1 MPSKKIHKILV
12 ANRGEIAVRII
23 STLKKL
29 GISSVAIYAAD
40 DIESMHCR
48 IASEARSLG
57 GGSLKDTYLNIQKII
72 DVALDAGVDA
82 IHPGYGFLSEDAEFA
97 DACRANNLI
106 FIGPDAESMRL
117 MGDKIRARQF
127 AIENDIPVVW
137 GLVGSVEEI
146 EAQAAALPYPV
157 LIKASAGGG
166 GKGMHIVE
174 NASQLRLSLEQ
185 ASREAERYFG
195 NGQVFIEQYIRNP
208 RHIEVQILADHHG
221 NVIHLY
227 ERECSVQRRY
237 QKIIEESPSPSLS
250 EERRQAICQT
260 AVEICKKMNY
270 NNAGTVEFIVDENQ
284 NFYFLEM
291 NTRIQVEHPVT
302 EQRTGIDIVEE
313 QIRIARGKVMGY
325 TQDSIVANGHAI
337 ECRIYAE
344 DPENN
349 FMPSPAQL
357 TLYHEPKMRGLR
369 IDSSIDGPTVISDSY
384 DPMISKLI
392 CHGKTRESAIEITR
406 NALKEYIV
414 QTHKTNI
421 PYLQSVIDN
430 EDFINNKI
438 DTSYCAKHHKE
449 LIDSMHAMR
458 DEIKKED
465 VVALF
470 LFHDFNKLYLENKD
484 INNVWERIG
493 YWRYNMNITV
503 SVEQTAVSGQPSA
516 VYNVNIEKISP
527 KSLNCKI
534 NGQDYEVLLTQNGGD
549 INKVMINGMTES
561 IFVSETSD
569 NNYCVHLKGL
579 DFICRRDDELNDSRD
594 YSCNDVKNSD
604 MTYHSPMPGKVIK
617 VNVKEGDEV
626 KEGDVLCV
634 VEAMKMENNIKAMT
648 SAKVAKVLV
657 NEGDKVDVKNILIEL
672 SI

>member
-12 ANRGEIAVRII
+12 ANRGEIAVRVI

-29 GISSVAIYAAD
+29 SISSVAVYAD
-40 DIESMHCR
+40 NDIDSMHCR
-48 IASEARSLG
+48 IADEARPLG
-57 GGSLKDTYLNIQKII
+57 GGTLKDTYLNIQKII

-82 IHPGYGFLSEDAEFA
+82 IHPGYGFLSEDADFA
-97 DACRANNLI
+97 EACKANNLI

-127 AIENDIPVVW
+127 AIANDIPVVW

-166 GKGMHIVE
+166 GKGMHIVDD
-174 NASQLRLSLEQ
+174 ASQLRVSLEQ

-195 NGQVFIEQYIRNP
+195 NGQIFIEQYIRNP

-250 EERRQAICQT
+250 EERRQAICNT
-260 AVEICKKMNY
+260 AVDICKKMNY

-349 FMPSPAQL
+349 FMPAPARL
-357 TLYHEPKMRGLR
+357 TLYHEPKMRGVR
-369 IDSSIDGPTVISDSY
+369 IDSSIDGPTTISDSY

-414 QTHKTNI
+414 QTHRTNI
-421 PYLQSVIDN
+421 PYLQSIIDN
-430 EDFINNKI
+430 EDFINNNI
-438 DTSYCAKHHKE
+438 DTSYCEKHQKD
-449 LIDSMHAMR
+449 LISAMHTMR

-470 LFHDFNKLYLENKD
+470 LFHDFNKLYLENRD

-493 YWRYNMNITV
+493 YWRYNMNIAV
-503 SVEQTAVSGQPSA
+503 SVEQSDISHQPS
-516 VYNVNIEKISP
+516 VYDVKIEKISP
-527 KSLNCKI
+527 KSLSCNI
-534 NGQDYEVLLTQNGGD
+534 NGQSYEVMLTQNGGD

-561 IFVSETSD
+561 IFVSSTSD
-569 NNYCVHLKGL
+569 NNYCVHLRGL
-579 DFICRRDDELNDSRD
+579 DFICRRNDELNDSRD
-594 YSCNDVKNSD
+594 YSCNDVKNND
-604 MTYHSPMPGKVIK
+604 MTYYSPMPGKVIK

>member
-12 ANRGEIAVRII
+12 ANRGEIAVRVI

-29 GISSVAIYAAD
+29 SISSVAVYAD
-40 DIESMHCR
+40 NDIDSMHCR
-48 IASEARSLG
+48 IADEARPLG
-57 GGSLKDTYLNIQKII
+57 GGTLKDTYLNIQKII

-82 IHPGYGFLSEDAEFA
+82 IHPGYGFLSEDADFA
-97 DACRANNLI
+97 EACKANNLI

-127 AIENDIPVVW
+127 AIANEIPVVW

-166 GKGMHIVE
+166 GKGMHIVDD
-174 NASQLRLSLEQ
+174 ASQLRVSLEQ

-195 NGQVFIEQYIRNP
+195 NGQIFIEQYIRNP

-250 EERRQAICQT
+250 EERRQAICNT
-260 AVEICKKMNY
+260 AVDICKKMNY

-349 FMPSPAQL
+349 FMPAPARL
-357 TLYHEPKMRGLR
+357 TLYHEPKMRGVR
-369 IDSSIDGPTVISDSY
+369 IDSSIDGPTTISDSY

-414 QTHKTNI
+414 QTHRTNI
-421 PYLQSVIDN
+421 PYLQSIIDN
-430 EDFINNKI
+430 EDFINNNI
-438 DTSYCAKHHKE
+438 DTSYCEKHQKD
-449 LIDSMHAMR
+449 LISAMHTMR

-470 LFHDFNKLYLENKD
+470 LFHDFNKLYLENRD

-493 YWRYNMNITV
+493 YWRYNMNIAV
-503 SVEQTAVSGQPSA
+503 SVEQSDISHQPS
-516 VYNVNIEKISP
+516 VYEVKIEKISP
-527 KSLNCKI
+527 KSLSCNI
-534 NGQDYEVLLTQNGGD
+534 NGQSYEVMLTQNGGD

-561 IFVSETSD
+561 IFVSSTSD
-569 NNYCVHLKGL
+569 NNYCVHLRGL
-579 DFICRRDDELNDSRD
+579 DFICRRNDELNDSRD
-594 YSCNDVKNSD
+594 YSCNDVKNND
-604 MTYHSPMPGKVIK
+604 MTYYSPMPGKVIK

>member
-29 GISSVAIYAAD
+29 SISSVAVYAD
-40 DIESMHCR
+40 NDIDSMHCR
-48 IASEARSLG
+48 IADEARPLG
-57 GGSLKDTYLNIQKII
+57 GGTLKDTYLNIQKII

-82 IHPGYGFLSEDAEFA
+82 IHPGYGFLSEDADFA
-97 DACRANNLI
+97 EACEANNLI

-127 AIENDIPVVW
+127 AIANDIPVVW
-137 GLVGSVEEI
+137 GLVGSVEDI

-166 GKGMHIVE
+166 GKGMHIVDD
-174 NASQLRLSLEQ
+174 ASQLRLSLEQ

-195 NGQVFIEQYIRNP
+195 NGQIFIEQYIRNP

-250 EERRQAICQT
+250 EERRQAICNT
-260 AVEICKKMNY
+260 AVDICKKMNY

-349 FMPSPAQL
+349 FMPAPARL
-357 TLYHEPKMRGLR
+357 TLYHEPKMRGVR
-369 IDSSIDGPTVISDSY
+369 IDSSIDGPTTISDSY

-392 CHGKTRESAIEITR
+392 CHGKTRESAIAITR

-414 QTHKTNI
+414 QTHRTNI
-421 PYLQSVIDN
+421 PYLQSIIDN

-438 DTSYCAKHHKE
+438 DTSYCEKHQKD
-449 LIDSMHAMR
+449 LISAMHAMR

-470 LFHDFNKLYLENKD
+470 LFHDFNKLYLKNRD

-493 YWRYNMNITV
+493 YWRYNMNIAV
-503 SVEQTAVSGQPSA
+503 SVEQSAISHQPS
-516 VYNVNIEKISP
+516 VYDVKIEKISP
-527 KSLNCKI
+527 KSLSCNI
-534 NGQDYEVLLTQNGGD
+534 NGQPYEVMLTQNGGD
-549 INKVMINGMTES
+549 INKVIINGMTES

-569 NNYCVHLKGL
+569 NNYCVHLRGL
-579 DFICRRDDELNDSRD
+579 DFICRRNDELNDSRD
-594 YSCNDVKNSD
+594 YSCNDVKNND
-604 MTYHSPMPGKVIK
+604 MTYYSPMPGKVIK

>member
-237 QKIIEESPSPSLS
+237 QKIIEEC
-250 EERRQAICQT
+250 I
-260 AVEICKKMNY
+260 K
-270 NNAGTVEFIVDENQ
+270 NQ
-284 NFYFLEM
+284 YQNLED
-291 NTRIQVEHPVT
+291 Q
-302 EQRTGIDIVEE
+302 Q
-313 QIRIARGKVMGY
+313 
-325 TQDSIVANGHAI
+325 
-337 ECRIYAE
+337 
-344 DPENN
+344 
-349 FMPSPAQL
+349 
-357 TLYHEPKMRGLR
+357 
-369 IDSSIDGPTVISDSY
+369 
-384 DPMISKLI
+384 
-392 CHGKTRESAIEITR
+392 
-406 NALKEYIV
+406 
-414 QTHKTNI
+414 
-421 PYLQSVIDN
+421 
-430 EDFINNKI
+430 
-438 DTSYCAKHHKE
+438 
-449 LIDSMHAMR
+449 
-458 DEIKKED
+458 
-465 VVALF
+465 
-470 LFHDFNKLYLENKD
+470 
-484 INNVWERIG
+484 
-493 YWRYNMNITV
+493 
-503 SVEQTAVSGQPSA
+503 
-516 VYNVNIEKISP
+516 
-527 KSLNCKI
+527 
-534 NGQDYEVLLTQNGGD
+534 
-549 INKVMINGMTES
+549 
-561 IFVSETSD
+561 
-569 NNYCVHLKGL
+569 
-579 DFICRRDDELNDSRD
+579 
-594 YSCNDVKNSD
+594 
-604 MTYHSPMPGKVIK
+604 
-617 VNVKEGDEV
+617 
-626 KEGDVLCV
+626 
-634 VEAMKMENNIKAMT
+634 
-648 SAKVAKVLV
+648 
-657 NEGDKVDVKNILIEL
+657 
-672 SI
+672 